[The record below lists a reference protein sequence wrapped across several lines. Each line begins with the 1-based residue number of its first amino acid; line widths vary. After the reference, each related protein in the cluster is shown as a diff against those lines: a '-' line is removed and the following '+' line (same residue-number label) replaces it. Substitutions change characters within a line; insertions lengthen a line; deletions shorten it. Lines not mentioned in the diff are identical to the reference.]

1 MASSN
6 THLDALKLAH
16 DVRDRMVNF
25 FADDHYVRDAKL
37 SKMCRDFWSGSQE
50 NGGLVGD
57 LWVEGAFP
65 AEVSQDSLESLA
77 GQSLF
82 DPDLMR
88 QLDAEDRN
96 PRQRPL
102 YRHQAEALRTARQS
116 ATNGERP
123 ALVVTAGTGAGKT
136 ESFLLPALDELFR
149 HPGSGDSMR
158 CLILYPMNA
167 LVNDQVDRLHVWLR
181 GQERVRLFHFTSE
194 TPEDARRASQMGIP
208 PYDASRCRTRRQAR
222 GLESADGK
230 EILPDERGPRPDIVV
245 TNYSMLEYMLC
256 RPQDQCFFGPEL
268 RVVILDEA
276 HMYTGTLAA
285 EIALL
290 LRRLYQRCGVDPDKL
305 LQIATSATL
314 GGTTDEL
321 AAFTANLFT
330 KTKDWVRTIV
340 GERTRPPLA
349 GVVPPATEPTPGQLA
364 GDPWLIGATLRP
376 DEEGRNQF
384 IRHSEACQRLAER
397 LPCLTAAPMPAGED
411 RPAVVLANTLQHA
424 SLIHR
429 LQEILFF
436 AREQRQS
443 DGLRLLELA
452 RELWGSDDQT
462 AQRAT
467 IQLLQLAAVAR
478 PQPGH
483 YPLVPHRLHILA
495 RPTTGLS
502 VCLDPGCCGP
512 DEHKLSPFGCVTPGS
527 VDTCPHCSKR
537 LLPLCACRNC
547 GEWLLMG
554 ERDENQYRPP
564 RPGITKTDYLSPALD
579 PAGDK
584 LAADKPKFLTLGPDG
599 KFGAQPSLEFD
610 SQL

>member
-1 MASSN
+1 
-6 THLDALKLAH
+6 
-16 DVRDRMVNF
+16 
-25 FADDHYVRDAKL
+25 
-37 SKMCRDFWSGSQE
+37 
-50 NGGLVGD
+50 
-57 LWVEGAFP
+57 
-65 AEVSQDSLESLA
+65 
-77 GQSLF
+77 
-82 DPDLMR
+82 
-88 QLDAEDRN
+88 
-96 PRQRPL
+96 
-102 YRHQAEALRTARQS
+102 
-116 ATNGERP
+116 
-123 ALVVTAGTGAGKT
+123 
-136 ESFLLPALDELFR
+136 
-149 HPGSGDSMR
+149 
-158 CLILYPMNA
+158 
-167 LVNDQVDRLHVWLR
+167 
-181 GQERVRLFHFTSE
+181 
-194 TPEDARRASQMGIP
+194 MGIP

-230 EILPDERGPRPDIVV
+230 EILPDKRGPGQISLSRITRCSNTCSAGHRISVSSGR
-245 TNYSMLEYMLC
+245 NC
-256 RPQDQCFFGPEL
+256 A
-268 RVVILDEA
+268 VVILDEA

-462 AQRAT
+462 AQRET

-599 KFGAQPSLEFD
+599 KFGAQRSLEFD